1 MGQDVLSESAGAWYR
16 SEEDDEDEKNG
27 FICKECI
34 GDDEQQYGAGDM
46 LTEKKLNTLLKH
58 GDLSCDKFGKK
69 MVPIPQE

>member
-16 SEEDDEDEKNG
+16 AEEDDEDEKNG

-34 GDDEQQYGAGDM
+34 GDDEQQYNPSDM

-58 GDLSCDKFGKK
+58 GDLSCDRCGKK